1 MKSKSFEKS
10 LPRLAMIM
18 ALLFLIII
26 LPMNVWFQMYILHD
40 SQRGS
45 AEEMFG
51 QLEQLMRL
59 NTSELEDTRS
69 EFKERC
75 IQAADAV
82 AFCVMLDK
90 NLVNDREKTK
100 ELAKKLDID
109 EIHYFTPEGEI
120 YEGTHPKYFGYTFDS
135 GEQMSFFKPMLQDR
149 TLKLCQDITPNT
161 AEGKEMQYAAVWLE
175 DGSGIVQ
182 IGMEPRRLQQEMEEK
197 DLQNIIGSFPFEVN
211 GYLHIIDK
219 NTQKVVAST
228 KNTMIGKEFK
238 GRIKE
243 DDTGEIHSLHER
255 YGGKKYCVYL
265 KRYGD
270 YIFVRTYESIDA
282 FYTMLKS
289 SVLIVIYT
297 ILGSFGIIW
306 MIRWYVKNKLV
317 SGLNVINHELKKI
330 EDGNMEKITLNTGI
344 TEFEELL
351 SYINRMLDNIRSNWN
366 KFSYIMDKGGI
377 PIGIY
382 EKNRFYKKTFVNERM
397 TEILGIEKR
406 TMLSEEQIER
416 LVEEKLRQ
424 AEEKEVD
431 AVEHVCEYDRDGDIR
446 HLRIEKPEDEQST
459 IYYVTDI
466 SFWWEEITHV
476 KEQSRMDELT
486 GLYNRRGF
494 YEKMES
500 LLKNPETCGCA
511 AMLMIDA
518 DSLKKINDTLGH
530 NIGDQYLKAIAASL
544 KKSSG
549 EYSVC
554 ARLGGDEF
562 VVFLY
567 GFSGVK
573 ELQKVILDMK
583 AARGIPFEEEMEQHG
598 YHLQFSIGVSFYPA
612 DGTDFHLL
620 MQIADERM
628 YQEKKIRKLRKMNL

>member
-1 MKSKSFEKS
+1 M
-10 LPRLAMIM
+10 PRLAMIM

-289 SVLIVIYT
+289 SVLIVS
-297 ILGSFGIIW
+297 LPDF
-306 MIRWYVKNKLV
+306 
-317 SGLNVINHELKKI
+317 
-330 EDGNMEKITLNTGI
+330 
-344 TEFEELL
+344 
-351 SYINRMLDNIRSNWN
+351 
-366 KFSYIMDKGGI
+366 
-377 PIGIY
+377 
-382 EKNRFYKKTFVNERM
+382 
-397 TEILGIEKR
+397 KR
-406 TMLSEEQIER
+406 
-416 LVEEKLRQ
+416 
-424 AEEKEVD
+424 
-431 AVEHVCEYDRDGDIR
+431 
-446 HLRIEKPEDEQST
+446 
-459 IYYVTDI
+459 
-466 SFWWEEITHV
+466 
-476 KEQSRMDELT
+476 
-486 GLYNRRGF
+486 
-494 YEKMES
+494 
-500 LLKNPETCGCA
+500 
-511 AMLMIDA
+511 
-518 DSLKKINDTLGH
+518 
-530 NIGDQYLKAIAASL
+530 
-544 KKSSG
+544 
-549 EYSVC
+549 
-554 ARLGGDEF
+554 
-562 VVFLY
+562 
-567 GFSGVK
+567 
-573 ELQKVILDMK
+573 
-583 AARGIPFEEEMEQHG
+583 
-598 YHLQFSIGVSFYPA
+598 
-612 DGTDFHLL
+612 
-620 MQIADERM
+620 
-628 YQEKKIRKLRKMNL
+628 